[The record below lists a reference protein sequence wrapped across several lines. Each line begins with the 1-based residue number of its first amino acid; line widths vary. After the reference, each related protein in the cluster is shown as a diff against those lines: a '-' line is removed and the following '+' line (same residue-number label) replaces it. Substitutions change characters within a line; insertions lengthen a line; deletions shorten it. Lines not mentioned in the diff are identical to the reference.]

1 MSRFRWLGAMLLAL
15 VLLPGTA
22 AAQERGSITGQVVAA
37 ETQQPLQGVQVSIP
51 TLGVSALTDERGRF
65 LLAGVARG
73 EHTLRISLIGYR
85 QATERVTVGATPAN
99 ITITLANDPLRLDEL
114 VVVGYGEER
123 RRNVAGAVASLRPET
138 VQEIPVTSVNQVL
151 QGRLAGVQVVQN
163 SGTPGAAMTVR
174 VRGSSSIS
182 GGNEP
187 LYVVDGVPM
196 NQGNFSALNM
206 GFGGQGIDAVSDI
219 NASEIES
226 IEILK
231 DASAAAIYG
240 SRASNGVVLI
250 TTKRGQAARPE
261 VTFGG
266 YYGQQKDWRRI
277 DLLNAE
283 QYIMIYNEGVTN
295 RYGPASDYGYDAW
308 YGFETP
314 GMEFETTYRPGT
326 DTDWLSEVLRTAP
339 ISNLEASVRG
349 GNDQVR
355 YFVSGSSLVQ
365 EGVVKAMGYQRL
377 NGRVNL
383 DYNPFARL
391 SLGTN
396 VSLARSITDR
406 ARSDNTIYSAW
417 SNAIANPPT
426 QPVYNED
433 GTYASTLYLNPVGMN
448 NEAEAE
454 ERGMRILGNAFAQY
468 AILDWLNLRGSV
480 GLDNLNMR
488 SRSYDSPTFGPWASS
503 GGAGQAGNTYANK
516 VTYEGTLNFN
526 RVLAE
531 RHGLN
536 GVIGTS
542 FEDNT
547 EEWSFVQGTQ
557 FPTEYFKYITSAASI
572 QDGSSTR
579 SDYGLVSYF
588 GRLSYT
594 FNDRVTGTLNVRRDG
609 SSRFGAANRYGTF
622 PSASVL
628 WRIGDESFMQNQGIF
643 QNLAL
648 RASYGITGNQQL
660 LGNFAS
666 RGLFGGGANYD
677 DEPGIAPSQLANPDL
692 RWEKTSQLNLGTDFS
707 VLNNRLAV
715 AFDWYQKK
723 TDDLLVARPVPRTT
737 GFSSIWSNVG
747 GMENK
752 GFEVGATLRI
762 LQPASAQGFNWT
774 TNVNLARNRNEVTEL
789 YALPGQEPQP
799 INSGFANR
807 VEVGKPLGFFY
818 GYKTDG
824 LFQSM
829 DEICLTASGETAAQR
844 NARCAAAGLAFQ
856 NSGTRPGDIRF
867 RDLNGDGIVNAT
879 DQEQIGDPWPDW
891 EGGITNNLS
900 FMGFDVSAFVQF
912 SLGNDIFNGARIY
925 TDQFGSFEDNHTTL
939 ALERWTPE
947 NPNTDQPRAVW
958 GDPNFNTR
966 DSDRFIEDG
975 SFWRLKNL
983 VVGYTLPSRFAD
995 RLGYRSARIYF
1006 QGQNLLTRTDY
1017 SGFDPEVNYSG
1028 QSSIARGTDFYT
1040 LPQTRTITFGF
1051 NLGF

>member
-1 MSRFRWLGAMLLAL
+1 MSRFRWLGAALVAL
-15 VLLPGTA
+15 VLLPGLA
-22 AAQERGSITGQVVAA
+22 SAQERGSITGQVVAA

-51 TLGVSALTDERGRF
+51 ATGSSALTDERGRF
-65 LLAGVARG
+65 LIPGVPFG
-73 EHTLRISLIGYR
+73 TQTLRVNLIGYK
-85 QATERVTVGATPAN
+85 QAEQTVTVSATTVN
-99 ITITLANDPLRLDEL
+99 VTITLESDPLRLDEL
-114 VVVGYGEER
+114 VVIGYGEER
-123 RRNVAGAVASLRPET
+123 RRNVAGAVSSLRPET

-187 LYVVDGVPM
+187 LYVIDGVPM
-196 NQGNFSALNM
+196 NQGNFSALNQ

-219 NASEIES
+219 NPTEIES

-261 VTFGG
+261 ITFGG
-266 YYGQQKDWRRI
+266 YYGWQKDWKRL
-277 DLLNAE
+277 DYLNAA
-283 QYIMIYNEGVTN
+283 QYMEIYEEGLRN
-295 RYGPASDYGYDAW
+295 RFGAPENIGYECFTATRSSGCDAVIIAED
-308 YGFETP
+308 GV
-314 GMEFETTYRPGT
+314 

-339 ISNLEASVRG
+339 MSNLEASVRG

-355 YFVSGSSLVQ
+355 YFVSGSSLLQ
-365 EGVVKAMGYQRL
+365 DGIVKAMGYQRL

-383 DYNPFARL
+383 DYNPFERL

-396 VSLARSITDR
+396 VSLSRSITDR

-417 SNAIANPPT
+417 SNALAVPAIE
-426 QPVYNED
+426 PVYNED
-433 GTYASTLYLNPVGMN
+433 GTYYNTLYLNPVGMN

-454 ERGMRILGNAFAQY
+454 ERGTRILGNAFAQY
-468 AILDWLNLRGSV
+468 RLLDWLSVRGSV

-488 SRSYDSPTFGPWASS
+488 SRAFDSPTFGPWATS
-503 GGAGQAGNTYANK
+503 GGQAQAGNTFANK
-516 VTYEGTLNFN
+516 VTYEGTLNWN
-526 RVLAE
+526 RSVAE
-531 RHGLN
+531 GHDLS
-536 GVIGTS
+536 GVVGTS

-547 EEWSFVQGTQ
+547 DEWNYVQGTQ
-557 FPTEYFKYITSAASI
+557 FPTEYFKYITSAAQISS
-572 QDGSSTR
+572 GSSTR
-579 SDYGLVSYF
+579 SDWGLVSYF
-588 GRLSYT
+588 GRVTYT
-594 FNDRVTGTLNVRRDG
+594 FSDRVTTTLNIRRDG
-609 SSRFGAANRYGTF
+609 SSRFGADNRYGTF

-628 WRIGDESFMQNQGIF
+628 WRIGDESFMQDQNIF

-648 RASYGITGNQQL
+648 RASYGLTGNQQL

-666 RGLFGGGANYD
+666 RGLFGGGQNYD
-677 DEPGIAPSQLANPDL
+677 DQPGIGPTQLANPDL
-692 RWEKTSQLNLGTDFS
+692 RWEKTAQLNVGTDFA

-715 AFDWYQKK
+715 AFDWYDKK
-723 TDDLLVARPVPRTT
+723 TDDLLVARPVPRST
-737 GFSSIWSNVG
+737 GFTSIWSNVG
-747 GMENK
+747 GMKNT
-752 GFEVGATLRI
+752 GFEIGATLRM
-762 LQPASAQGFNWT
+762 LQAGSPQGFNWT
-774 TNVNLARNRNEVTEL
+774 ANVNLARNRNEVTEL
-789 YALPGQEPQP
+789 YALPGQDPQP

-829 DEICLTASGETAAQR
+829 DQICFTQAGETTAQR
-844 NARCAAAGLAFQ
+844 NARCASAGLAFQ
-856 NSGTRPGDIRF
+856 SSGTRPGDIRF
-867 RDLNGDGIVNAT
+867 QDLNGDGVINAD
-879 DQEQIGDPWPDW
+879 DQGDIGSPWPDW
-891 EGGITNNLS
+891 EGGITNNLT
-900 FMGFDVSAFVQF
+900 FMGVDVSAFVQF
-912 SLGNDIFNGARIY
+912 SLGNDIFNGNRIY
-925 TDQFGSFEDNHTTL
+925 ADQYGSFGDTHTTR
-939 ALERWTPE
+939 AMRRWTPD
-947 NPNTDQPRAVW
+947 NPNTDEPRAVW

-983 VVGYTLPSRFAD
+983 VVGYTLPSSLAD
-995 RLGYRSARIYF
+995 RLGYRSMRVYF
-1006 QGQNLLTRTDY
+1006 QGQNLFTQTDY

-1040 LPQTRTITFGF
+1040 LPQARTITFGF